1 MYGVGM
7 TWVTAQRVR
16 GLAFERGGALAL
28 ATLILYVWIA
38 PHHIVDG
45 DNAEMVTTGT
55 LGGVPHPSGYPLFM
69 LWLRATAWLPGTS
82 PAHTAAIATVLL
94 GVATVLVLH
103 AAARAWGARPLAATF
118 AVAMFAA
125 APVVL
130 RVSTEAEVFAL
141 NDLAVA
147 VVLWLAAR
155 HGPVRGVWRVAL
167 LGLVAGLGLS
177 DHVTCVLVAPVGI
190 LGVVR
195 GVREATLPR
204 MATIS
209 IAVAGLVLGLVPYL
223 YLCITGDTPI
233 SWRRIDGL
241 GDLVHHFLRLDYGGF
256 GQFAPG
262 RDPVP
267 AIDSLGALA
276 AMLGR
281 TWLWAPLLGG
291 LAMLG
296 VRAVKPAP
304 ESAESAESPEPRPGW
319 MLLAA
324 SFLLAGPLL
333 VARFNVP
340 PAGIGLVI
348 CHRFHLM
355 AALLLTIPVAAALDA
370 LGGWIAAS
378 VPPRLAAPWIGGS
391 LAVLA
396 FAALAS
402 RGLPLHSPAVER
414 GAENL
419 LQSLPPDAVVL
430 VTDDDLVYGTAYRQ
444 LLMHQRPDVT
454 VIAFGQLLNADYRAR
469 LHDRAGVVAL
479 APGDSTPSVSLA
491 EDTLARGRPMFADGG
506 QINILKTLPTYP
518 YGIVFRVLPRGA
530 ATPPIG
536 DVFAMNRA
544 LYDTFDLG
552 YPMPDHDADYAA
564 HMHERYAQTWR
575 IIARALAAANQ
586 APQAAIAAEL
596 ASRLAP

>member
-7 TWVTAQRVR
+7 TSAQRLR
-16 GLAFERGGALAL
+16 GLAFEQGGVLAL
-28 ATLILYVWIA
+28 AALILYVWIA

-45 DNAEMVTTGT
+45 DNAELVTTGA

-69 LWLRATAWLPGTS
+69 LWLRATSWLPGAS
-82 PAHTAAIATVLL
+82 PAHTAAIATALL

-103 AAARAWGARPLAATF
+103 AAARAWGVRPLAATF

-141 NDLAVA
+141 NNLAVA

-155 HGPVRGVWRVAL
+155 HGPLRGAWRVAL

-190 LGVVR
+190 LGVLR

-204 MATIS
+204 AASIS
-209 IAVAGLVLGLVPYL
+209 IAVGALALGLLPYL
-223 YLCITGDTPI
+223 YLCVTGDTPI

-281 TWLWAPLLGG
+281 TWLWGPLLGG

-296 VRAVKPAP
+296 VRAVVPA
-304 ESAESAESPEPRPGW
+304 AEAAEPRPGW
-319 MLLAA
+319 VLLAA

-340 PAGIGLVI
+340 PVGIGLVI

-355 AALLLTIPVAAALDA
+355 SALLLTIPVAAALDV
-370 LGGWIAAS
+370 LGGWAAAS
-378 VPPRLAAPWIGGS
+378 VPSRLAAPWIGGS

-396 FAALAS
+396 FVALAA

-419 LQSLPPDAVVL
+419 LTSLPPESVVI
-430 VTDDDLVYGTAYRQ
+430 VTDDDLYYGTAYRQ
-444 LLMHQRPDVT
+444 LLMHQRADVT

-469 LHDRAGVVAL
+469 LHARTGVVML
-479 APGDSTPSVSLA
+479 APGDKTPSVSLA
-491 EDTLARGRPMFADGG
+491 EDTLARGRPMFADGA
-506 QINILKTLPTYP
+506 QINVLKSFPTYP

-530 ATPPIG
+530 TSPPIE

-544 LYDTFDLG
+544 LYDTFDFG
-552 YPMPDHDADYAA
+552 YPMPDRDADYAA

-586 APQAAIAAEL
+586 APQAAIAADL
-596 ASRLAP
+596 ALRLAP